1 MEPSKTSGSIGVQQ
15 ILPRTATGWQG
26 QSPVPIQPTSQS
38 SGDGGGDTPSE
49 PERGATPDG
58 VGKIVDKIA

>member
-1 MEPSKTSGSIGVQQ
+1 MDSSKTKGSIGVQQ

-26 QSPVPIQPTSQS
+26 QSPVPFQPGPSA
-38 SGDGGGDTPSE
+38 GGGSDAPSE

>member
-26 QSPVPIQPTSQS
+26 QSTVPFQPSQS
-38 SGDGGGDTPSE
+38 AGDGNDAPSE

>member
-1 MEPSKTSGSIGVQQ
+1 MESKTNGSIGVQQ

-26 QSPVPIQPTSQS
+26 QSPVPLQPGPSA
-38 SGDGGGDTPSE
+38 GGGSDEPSE
-49 PERGATPDG
+49 PERAATPDG

>member
-1 MEPSKTSGSIGVQQ
+1 MESSKTNGSIGVQQ

-26 QSPVPIQPTSQS
+26 QSAVPLQPSPST
-38 SGDGGGDTPSE
+38 GGGGDDAPAE
-49 PERGATPDG
+49 QERGGTPDG

>member
-1 MEPSKTSGSIGVQQ
+1 MDTKTSGSIGVQQ
-15 ILPRTATGWQG
+15 ILPRTATGWHG
-26 QSPVPIQPTSQS
+26 QSPVPYQPGPSA
-38 SGDGGGDTPSE
+38 DGGSDTPSE

>member
-1 MEPSKTSGSIGVQQ
+1 MESSKTTGSIGVQQ

-26 QSPVPIQPTSQS
+26 QSAVPLQPTPSA
-38 SGDGGGDTPSE
+38 GGGGDDAPSE
-49 PERGATPDG
+49 QERGGTQDG